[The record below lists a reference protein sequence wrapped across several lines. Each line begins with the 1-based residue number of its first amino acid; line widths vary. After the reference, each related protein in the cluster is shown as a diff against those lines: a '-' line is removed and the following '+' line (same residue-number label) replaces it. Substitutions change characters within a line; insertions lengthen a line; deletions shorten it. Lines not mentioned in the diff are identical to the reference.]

1 MVDEVRPGQL
11 ISSTQGRDTGR
22 YYLVLAK
29 SEDGYVL
36 VTDGEYRGV
45 DNPKRKNPKHI
56 KTWPQTSEHIA
67 ESLVDQAKVTNADI
81 LSELAKMI
89 KVIEEVPLLKGKE
102 VG

>member
-1 MVDEVRPGQL
+1 MVNEVRPGQL
-11 ISSTQGRDTGR
+11 ISSTQGRDAGR

-29 SEDGYVL
+29 TEDGYVF

-56 KTWPQTSEHIA
+56 KIWPQTSERIA
-67 ESLVDQAKVTNADI
+67 ASLADQAKVTNADI
-81 LSELAKMI
+81 MSELAKLI
-89 KVIEEVPLLKGKE
+89 KEIEEVPLLKGKE